1 MAIASQFES
10 PLHRPGQHIGDLHS
24 ATILA
29 GRECTEASVKAH
41 QEGFIDRIGP
51 DTHCITVPA
60 GRPLLPQVLPFL
72 EHAIDHESYQLRRMA
87 CHLLGVFIT
96 TSTDAPAQA
105 GATTK
110 LLEAL
115 LVRSL
120 SRCCACQIMFFW

>member
-1 MAIASQFES
+1 MNA
-10 PLHRPGQHIGDLHS
+10 L
-24 ATILA
+24 
-29 GRECTEASVKAH
+29 KAH
-41 QEGFIDRIGP
+41 QEGFIDRFSP
-51 DTHCITVPA
+51 DANCNTVPA

-96 TSTDAPAQA
+96 TSIDAPAQA

-115 LVRSL
+115 LVRPL
-120 SRCCACQIMFFW
+120 SRCCACKAAARLLQ